1 MKIVADT
8 NAFLAVALNEPER
21 DRIIRLT
28 AGHALVAPEVLPFEI
43 GNSLTAMMKKR
54 ILRGDEVCAAWDAL
68 QRIPVELLRV
78 DIRAALEIAARFD
91 IYAYDGY
98 FLECALSERLSLL
111 TLDKSMKRIARS
123 LSIHI
128 LE

>member
-8 NAFLAVALNEPER
+8 NTFLAAALNEPER

-28 AGHALVAPEVLPFEI
+28 AGHELVAPEVLPFEI
-43 GNSLTAMMKKR
+43 GNSLTAMMKKGV
-54 ILRGDEVCAAWDAL
+54 LRRDQVCEAWDVV

-78 DIRAALEIAARFD
+78 DIRAALAIAVRFE

-111 TLDKSMKRIARS
+111 TLDKSMKGIATS
-123 LSIHI
+123 LGIRI